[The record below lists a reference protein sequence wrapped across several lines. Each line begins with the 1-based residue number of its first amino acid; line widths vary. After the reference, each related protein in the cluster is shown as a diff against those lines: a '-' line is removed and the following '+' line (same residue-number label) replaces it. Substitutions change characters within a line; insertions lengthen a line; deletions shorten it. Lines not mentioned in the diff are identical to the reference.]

1 MTATPQSL
9 GDKLARVTRLVL
21 LGGIAIIAAL
31 LVTSPRPLENPFA
44 ISRAQ
49 AEGIAAAPGYLSM
62 TVTVGN
68 QSKFYIIDSNKKV
81 ICVYDIV
88 GDKARLVSARKFD
101 FDSDIFD
108 GSLAVQPKF
117 ARGIEG
123 GSGIDRKEAK
133 EYSEAIAKM
142 WEDAKKK

>member
-1 MTATPQSL
+1 MTATPESF
-9 GDKLARVTRLVL
+9 GDKLARVARLAL
-21 LGGIAIIAAL
+21 IGGIAVVAAL
-31 LVTSPRPLENPFA
+31 LVTSPRPLENPFTL
-44 ISRAQ
+44 SRAQ

-68 QSKFYIIDSNKKV
+68 QSKFYVIDTNKKA

-88 GDKARLVSARKFD
+88 GDKVRLVSARKFD
-101 FDSDIFD
+101 FDSEIFD
-108 GSLAVQPKF
+108 GSIAVQPKYG
-117 ARGIEG
+117 RGIEG